1 MKGRFAPSPSGRMH
15 LGNIYSAVL
24 SWLSAKSQGGEWL
37 LRIEDLDRQRCKP
50 EYALQIEDDLRWMGL
65 VWDEGGSTG
74 GPNGPYCQSQ
84 RNAIYQNELEK
95 LRAKGLLYPC
105 FCTRA
110 DIMAS
115 SAPHQADGQVVY
127 SGRCRNLA
135 ESQRVELEKVR
146 KPATRLMVDDAEICF
161 TDIHYGRQSYNLA
174 HECGDFIV
182 QRADGNFAYQLAVVV
197 DDALMGVT
205 EVVRG
210 CDLLPSTPQQIYL
223 YRLLG
228 YKTPQFAHVP
238 LLMSEGGRRLA
249 KRDKGT
255 DMGTLRQNY
264 TPEELLGLIA
274 NYAGIVDKPTAISLH
289 ELTGEFRWNL
299 IPDVLG
305 LEPIVDLKNVS
316 R

>member
-15 LGNIYSAVL
+15 LGNVYSAVL

-37 LRIEDLDRQRCKP
+37 LRIEDLDTQRCKP

-74 GPNGPYCQSQ
+74 GPSGPYYQSQ

-95 LRAKGLLYPC
+95 LHSKGLLYPC
-105 FCTRA
+105 YCTRA

-115 SAPHQADGQVVY
+115 SAPHQTDGQVVY
-127 SGRCRNLA
+127 SGRCRTLS
-135 ESQRVELEKVR
+135 ESQRIELEKVR
-146 KPATRLMVDDAEICF
+146 KPATRLMVEDAEICF
-161 TDIHYGRQSYNLA
+161 TDIHYGRQCFNLA
-174 HECGDFIV
+174 HDCGDFIV
-182 QRADGNFAYQLAVVV
+182 QRADGNFAYQLAVVA

-228 YKTPQFAHVP
+228 YDAPQFAHVP
-238 LLMSEGGRRLA
+238 LLMSKDGHRLA
-249 KRDKGT
+249 KRDKGA
-255 DMGTLRQNY
+255 DMGFLRQTY
-264 TPEELLGLIA
+264 TPEMLLGKIA
-274 NYAGIVDKPTAISLH
+274 YYAGLADNQEAISLR
-289 ELTGEFRWNL
+289 ELTDEFQWEKVAKTG
-299 IPDVLG
+299 IVVEPDQF
-305 LEPIVDLKNVS
+305 
-316 R
+316 

>member
-15 LGNIYSAVL
+15 LGNVYSAVL
-24 SWLSAKSQGGEWL
+24 SWLSAKSQGGEWI

-50 EYALQIEDDLRWMGL
+50 EYAAQLEDDLLWLGL
-65 VWDEGGSTG
+65 KWDEGGSAG
-74 GPNGPYCQSQ
+74 GPNGPYYQSR
-84 RNAIYQNELEK
+84 RNEIYQNELEK
-95 LRAKGLLYPC
+95 LRSKGLLYPC
-105 FCTRA
+105 YCTRA

-115 SAPHQADGQVVY
+115 SAPHSSDGQVIY
-127 SGRCRNLA
+127 GGHCRNLSN
-135 ESQRVELEKVR
+135 SQRIELEKER
-146 KPATRLMVDDAEICF
+146 KPATRLMVEDAEICF
-161 TDIHYGRQSYNLA
+161 ADEHYGWQCFNLA
-174 HECGDFIV
+174 RDCGDFIV
-182 QRADGNFAYQLAVVV
+182 QRADGNFAYQLAVVA

-210 CDLLPSTPQQIYL
+210 CDLLTSTPQQIYL

-228 YKTPQFAHVP
+228 YNVPQFAHVP
-238 LLMSEGGRRLA
+238 LLMSKDGHRLA

-274 NYAGIVDKPTAISLH
+274 NFAGIVDRPADISLR
-289 ELTGEFRWNL
+289 ELTDEFGWNKV
-299 IPDVLG
+299 PQVLN
-305 LEPIVDLKNVS
+305 LEPIVDLKDCS

>member
-15 LGNIYSAVL
+15 LGNVYSAVL

-37 LRIEDLDRQRCKP
+37 LRIEDLDTQRCKP

-74 GPNGPYCQSQ
+74 GPSGPYYQSQ

-95 LRAKGLLYPC
+95 LHSKGLLYPC
-105 FCTRA
+105 YCTRA

-115 SAPHQADGQVVY
+115 SAPHQTDGQVVY
-127 SGRCRNLA
+127 SGRCRTLSEN
-135 ESQRVELEKVR
+135 QRIELEKVR
-146 KPATRLMVDDAEICF
+146 KPATRLMVEDAEICF
-161 TDIHYGRQSYNLA
+161 TDIHYGHQRFNLA
-174 HECGDFIV
+174 HDCGDFIV
-182 QRADGNFAYQLAVVV
+182 QRADGNFAYQLAVVA

-228 YKTPQFAHVP
+228 YDAPQFAHVP
-238 LLMSEGGRRLA
+238 LLMSKDGHRLA
-249 KRDKGT
+249 KRDKGA
-255 DMGTLRQNY
+255 DMGFLRQTY
-264 TPEELLGLIA
+264 TPEMLLGKIA
-274 NYAGIVDKPTAISLH
+274 YYAGLADNQEAISLR
-289 ELTGEFRWNL
+289 ELTDEFQWEKVAKTG
-299 IPDVLG
+299 IVVEPDQF
-305 LEPIVDLKNVS
+305 
-316 R
+316 